1 MVSTMKA
8 KKQIRKI
15 QKKTVKKIAKKA
27 VQKPV
32 EEVVV
37 ENDEDLRMILNK
49 GDFDKYEL
57 DAYLNELG

>member
-1 MVSTMKA
+1 MVGIMKG
-8 KKQIRKI
+8 KKVTKKM
-15 QKKTVKKIAKKA
+15 QKKIVKKMVKKV

-32 EEVVV
+32 EQVVV

>member
-1 MVSTMKA
+1 MVNTMKA
-8 KKQIRKI
+8 KKVLKKI
-15 QKKTVKKIAKKA
+15 QKKTEKKDVKKA
-27 VQKPV
+27 VQKSV
-32 EEVVV
+32 EQVLV

>member
-1 MVSTMKA
+1 MA
-8 KKQIRKI
+8 KKGMKKSF
-15 QKKTVKKIAKKA
+15 QKKILKKSIAEL
-27 VQKPV
+27 PLP
-32 EEVVV
+32 